1 MTIYMADRNLPGIS
15 LEKLAAAQKAAIA
28 TAAEMRRDGD
38 DIRYIRS
45 TFVPGSSRCMCLF
58 EAKSPES
65 VRKLNDIARI
75 PYESIVEA
83 YDLTP

>member
-1 MTIYMADRNLPGIS
+1 MTIYMANRNLPGIS
-15 LEKLAAAQKAAIA
+15 TENLAAAQNAAIA
-28 TAAEMRRDGD
+28 TAAEMCRNGD

-45 TFVPGSSRCMCLF
+45 TFVPGSGRCMCLF
-58 EAKSPES
+58 EATSPES
-65 VRKLNDIARI
+65 VRQLNDTARI